1 MVKAKGNQWTEGNHP
16 QSSPFRHLAQQTHV
30 TESLLLVLSS
40 QQPLLYT
47 AATSNL
53 LLDLQNQLT
62 LLSFFS
68 LSPSRNQCPSF
79 LCFYWPQNVF
89 VLYIPFSANSKNWSM
104 LMYSY
109 GVMGNGP
116 KCQPAQGTT
125 SSKGDHLNY
134 ALLQKIMGKVGISV
148 TAKTIWKAIWET
160 DVLSGRLHI
169 FAVVLIYL

>member
-1 MVKAKGNQWTEGNHP
+1 MRQLSTLIIYNLPRDLHKPRMIWAPSTSHLP
-16 QSSPFRHLAQQTHV
+16 LTPLSLSFISSADLLLPCSFLPCSFLPFLMLSSPFRHLAQQTHV

-89 VLYIPFSANSKNWSM
+89 VLYIPFSANSKN
-104 LMYSY
+104 
-109 GVMGNGP
+109 
-116 KCQPAQGTT
+116 
-125 SSKGDHLNY
+125 
-134 ALLQKIMGKVGISV
+134 
-148 TAKTIWKAIWET
+148 
-160 DVLSGRLHI
+160 
-169 FAVVLIYL
+169 